1 MLDRGFAKLARTLAP
16 FAIAGVLSRAA
27 NAADPAAG
35 ETAADRDRAAA
46 LFDEA
51 VRLSDRAEYERAARR
66 FLEADALSQ
75 SSDAVSNAIA
85 AARRA
90 NAHLLVAEAANRAV
104 GRQATEPDLA
114 ARARVALAEAELRL
128 SRLELSCR
136 PAPCELDLDGGRVP
150 PGRRYVLPGV
160 HVVSAVAPSGA
171 RAEERLTTSAGVEY
185 VVAVEIT
192 PPASAPPEASAGAR
206 PAPPL
211 SDRSPTESPPRDR
224 PLRPWVFYVGLGT
237 TVVLAG
243 VTTWSGIDAL
253 NAKSDLPNPSTKARN
268 DDVSG
273 RARRTDWLLGGT
285 LVVAAATAAVGFVW
299 VDWGPGE
306 RSAITLSPVTGGA
319 VVGLVG
325 AH

>member
-51 VRLSDRAEYERAARR
+51 VRLSERAEYELAARK

-104 GRQATEPDLA
+104 GRQSSEPDLA
-114 ARARVALAEAELRL
+114 ARARVALAEAVLRL

-136 PAPCELDLDGGRVP
+136 PTPCELDFDGGRVP
-150 PGRRYVLPGV
+150 PGRHHALPGV
-160 HVVSAVAPSGA
+160 HVVSAIAPSGA

-192 PPASAPPEASAGAR
+192 PPASAPP
-206 PAPPL
+206 
-211 SDRSPTESPPRDR
+211 
-224 PLRPWVFYVGLGT
+224 
-237 TVVLAG
+237 
-243 VTTWSGIDAL
+243 
-253 NAKSDLPNPSTKARN
+253 
-268 DDVSG
+268 DVS
-273 RARRTDWLLGGT
+273 A
-285 LVVAAATAAVGFVW
+285 
-299 VDWGPGE
+299 
-306 RSAITLSPVTGGA
+306 S
-319 VVGLVG
+319 
-325 AH
+325 